1 MSLRS
6 RRPST
11 STLIYWGLIGLLA
24 LLTAVSIYLP
34 YGDFAPAAAQGP
46 LPAPRPVIALV
57 AAIGVFLVYGG
68 LGYLGLFLARRLGFA
83 DVWGAHVANR
93 QRFLWPAALGAG
105 LGILFI
111 VSDLAF
117 GRYFGVARL
126 PHPPFPTS
134 LVASLTAA
142 IGEEALFRLFFIPF
156 WVWLIS
162 GVVLRGRGRE
172 AVFWLV
178 TLASAV
184 AFAAGHLPSFLFL
197 MGVQD
202 PAELGFPLLVEIFLL
217 NGVLSVAAGATLR
230 SWGFLAPV
238 GIHFWADFVW
248 HVLWGGLG

>member
-1 MSLRS
+1 MSTRS
-6 RRPST
+6 RRPSA
-11 STLIYWGLIGLLA
+11 STLIYWGLIGLFA

-34 YGDFAPAAAQGP
+34 YGNFAPAATQGP

-57 AAIGVFLVYGG
+57 AAVGVFLVYGG
-68 LGYLGLFLARRLGFA
+68 LGYLGLFLARRLSFA
-83 DVWGAHVANR
+83 DVWDSHVTNR
-93 QRFLWPAALGAG
+93 QRFLWPAAIGVA
-105 LGILFI
+105 LGIIFI
-111 VSDLAF
+111 ASDLLF
-117 GRYFGVARL
+117 GRFFGVARL

-156 WVWLIS
+156 WLWLIS
-162 GVVLRGRGRE
+162 SVLLRGRGRE
-172 AVFWLV
+172 AVFWGV

-184 AFAAGHLPSFLFL
+184 AFAAGHLPSFLL
-197 MGVQD
+197 LSGAQN
-202 PAELGFPLLVEIFLL
+202 PAELGPALLVEIFLL

-230 SWGFLAPV
+230 RWGFLAPV